1 MICRVLCFQ
10 YYIILFMNSK
20 SIFTSTST
28 SELSPKEYAV
38 IRAYMLGLSEET
50 LMQLLQLDKFEIKK
64 IWNRLFEKYKRNNIY
79 VLIRKIIQLGLIEVD
94 NYLPETVKSS
104 TLEFINLHHNQ
115 FPLQSPK
122 SEGEKWICYHF
133 LLKYYSFLER
143 YEKG

>member
-10 YYIILFMNSK
+10 YYIKLFMNSK
-20 SIFTSTST
+20 SIFISTST

-38 IRAYMLGLSEET
+38 IRAYMLGISEET

-64 IWNRLFEKYKRNNIY
+64 IWNRLFEKYKRNNTY

-94 NYLPETVKSS
+94 NYLPETVKTS
-104 TLEFINLHHNQ
+104 TLDFINLHCDQ
-115 FPLQSPK
+115 FPLESPK
-122 SEGEKWICYHF
+122 SEGEKWMYYHF

-143 YEKG
+143 YEKE